1 MACGDGITCE
11 PMHNTLPVRIKCV
24 EMMALTGAAVN
35 VLRVRHVMTACVNVW
50 LRAQIWCVGMMVAA
64 DLVVS
69 VIR

>member
-1 MACGDGITCE
+1 MEKHAMMLVCVS
-11 PMHNTLPVRIKCV
+11 TLVRIKCV

-35 VLRVRHVMTACVNVW
+35 VLRVRHVMTARVNVW